1 MNEYFDYLIS
11 KEKYFKNYLK
21 YAKNLKEIAKKI
33 LKDKKL
39 KIIIFGSVIERDYT
53 LSSDIDIMIISSK
66 IPRKGIKRA
75 KILGKIYN
83 SIGIASPFEIHLVNK
98 KDWKIYKKFIKK
110 FKEV

>member
-11 KEKYFKNYLK
+11 KEKYFRNYLR
-21 YAKNLKEIAKKI
+21 YAKILKENAKKI

-39 KIIIFGSVIERDYT
+39 KVIIFGSVIERDYT
-53 LSSDIDIMIISSK
+53 LSSDIDVLIISSR
-66 IPRKGIKRA
+66 IPRKGIRRA
-75 KILGKIYN
+75 KILEKIYD
-83 SIGIASPFEIHLVNK
+83 SIGIFSPFEIHLLNK